1 MKKLQKLERRLIS
14 ALQEQYGNPNEEAP
28 MPLREQP
35 SEIVFTALLPT
46 PEPASKHLNYQPS
59 APPREANLGIGAE
72 SGVPQPVA
80 TPPPEAPGNRQP
92 PGVQPPGMS
101 QAPGRQQGGQSG
113 MQAAMAQMM
122 GGKPEP
128 QERPRGRTGTSPE
141 PQPRR
146 REEDDLQ
153 SLLVRG

>member
-1 MKKLQKLERRLIS
+1 MKKLQKLEKRLIS

-46 PEPASKHLNYQPS
+46 PEPAASKLNYQPS

-80 TPPPEAPGNRQP
+80 TPPPEAPGRQGM
-92 PGVQPPGMS
+92 PGQPPGMS
-101 QAPGRQQGGQSG
+101 QAPGKQGGG
-113 MQAAMAQMM
+113 LEAAMAQMM

-128 QERPRGRTGTSPE
+128 QERPRGRTNE

-146 REEDDLQ
+146 REEEDLQ